1 MLNDW
6 YSDGKFTLF
15 QAWVRLNEANTAK
28 DVLEKVL
35 AAAQGKLVIADKEVT
50 SRVVEG
56 DEEAQ
61 FWKEANEKRA
71 AERTKK
77 GDRFGGN
84 KRGGFGK
91 RNRRGGQK
99 RKRNQSE
106 STLSNGTRT

>member
-1 MLNDW
+1 M
-6 YSDGKFTLF
+6 
-15 QAWVRLNEANTAK
+15 NEANTAK

-35 AAAQGKLVIADKEVT
+35 ATGKGKLVIADKEVT

-77 GDRFGGN
+77 SDRFNN
-84 KRGGFGK
+84 KRGPK

-99 RKRNQSE
+99 RKQKPGLCLFFFIDYPNIKSIFCID
-106 STLSNGTRT
+106 

>member
-1 MLNDW
+1 
-6 YSDGKFTLF
+6 
-15 QAWVRLNEANTAK
+15 VRLNEANTAK

-35 AAAQGKLVIADKEVT
+35 AAGQGKLTIANKDVT

-99 RKRNQSE
+99 RKRNS
-106 STLSNGTRT
+106 G

>member
-1 MLNDW
+1 M
-6 YSDGKFTLF
+6 
-15 QAWVRLNEANTAK
+15 RLNEANTAK

-35 AAAQGKLVIADKEVT
+35 AAGSGKLVIADKEVT

-56 DEEAQ
+56 DEETQ

-77 GDRFGGN
+77 SDRFSG
-84 KRGGFGK
+84 KRGVRGK

-99 RKRNQSE
+99 RKQNQG
-106 STLSNGTRT
+106 LF

>member
-1 MLNDW
+1 M
-6 YSDGKFTLF
+6 SLF

-35 AAAQGKLVIADKEVT
+35 AAGNGKLVIDNKEVI

-56 DEEAQ
+56 EEEVQ

-77 GDRFGGN
+77 GERFGGG
-84 KRGGFGK
+84 KRGRGRGK
-91 RNRRGGQK
+91 KNRRGGQK
-99 RKRNQSE
+99 RKRNQ
-106 STLSNGTRT
+106 G